1 VKINLKE
8 PYQVEKKF
16 SEALFKLGGQLDV
29 LILCHGYIKHESIIQ
44 TNILEWDSMM
54 NLNVR
59 THFQLISL
67 AIPFL
72 KKQMEKDK
80 ASLPALLREKE
91 SLKAK
96 LDARDMNDQAHQKY
110 NFLVH

>member
-72 KKQMEKDK
+72 KKQMDKDR
-80 ASLPALLREKE
+80 ANLPTLLR
-91 SLKAK
+91 
-96 LDARDMNDQAHQKY
+96 
-110 NFLVH
+110 